1 MPTALPIDAVIPE
14 IRATVMRSG
23 SVVLEAP
30 PGAGK
35 TTRVP
40 PALLDLVPGE
50 VWVLEPR
57 RLAAR
62 LSAARVAEELGEKI
76 GETVGYQVRFDERSS
91 DRTRLRFVTEAILT
105 RRLLGDP
112 TLRGIS
118 AVVLDEFHERHI
130 HSDVGLALLRRA
142 QQTTRPDLKLV
153 VMSAT
158 LDMAPL
164 AKFLDA
170 PTVRAEGRVYPV
182 DISYAPNE
190 QHQLAAQVASA
201 LRRITPEDGDV
212 LVFLP
217 GAADIRRAIEAARS
231 VVKDALLLPL
241 YGELPPDEQ
250 DRAVKPASQRK
261 IIFATNVAE
270 TSITIDGVGCVIDT
284 GLAKQA
290 SHAPWS
296 GLPTLKV
303 AKIAQASA
311 IQRAGRAGR
320 TRAGRC
326 IRLYS
331 EHDFRTRPHYQ
342 AAEIARIDLADTALL
357 LAGTT
362 LEWFEAPP
370 TAAWRA
376 ATDLLQMLGA
386 LDGAQLTPLG
396 ERMRQLPLHPR
407 QARLVLTADQR
418 GAGESGCTLA
428 ALLAERDVRIDHSRH
443 GNTSDLLALLDT
455 FQRGDNAA
463 FRGVARVRDQ
473 VRRIVRPRPDRGD
486 RDTALLEATL
496 CAFPDR
502 VGRVRESARGEPQV
516 VFAQGGHGV
525 LAKESAVHGHEWV
538 VAVDAEERE
547 WNGRSEIRVNKASAI
562 ETDWLLEFLTDQVD
576 DREVVEWNDKA
587 ERVDAFRRM
596 TFGQLVIEETR
607 IAGDAERVSDV
618 LCDAAE
624 ARGGLTVFAPELE
637 QLRERIAFVQRSG
650 HTLPLDEHGL
660 LREVCAGKRSFA
672 DLRSSNIAALAEASA
687 GAGVL
692 RELAPESLRLP
703 NGRQLKITYA
713 ASQAPHVSS
722 RLQDFFGMARGPQLA
737 GGRVALIIHLLAPN
751 MRDLQITTDLAGFW
765 KNHYPELAQALR
777 RRYPRHSWPD
787 DPLHAEAPAP
797 RPPRP
802 PRR

>member
-1 MPTALPIDAVIPE
+1 MPTQPLPIDAVIPE
-14 IRATVMRSG
+14 LREVLARTG

-40 PALLDLVPGE
+40 PALLDCVPGE
-50 VWVLEPR
+50 IWVLEPR

-62 LSAARVAEELGEKI
+62 LSAARVAEELGEKL

-91 DRTRLRFVTEAILT
+91 ARTRLRFVTEAILT

-112 TLRGIS
+112 ALRGIS

-130 HSDVGLALLRRA
+130 HSDVGLALLHRA
-142 QQTTRPDLKLV
+142 QRSTRPDLKLV

-170 PTVRAEGRVYPV
+170 PTVRAEGRVFPV
-182 DISYAPNE
+182 EISYLPSE
-190 QHQLAAQVASA
+190 QPLAAQVAAA
-201 LRRITPEDGDV
+201 LRRLTAADGNV

-217 GAADIRRAIEAARS
+217 GAADIRRAIDAARAVIKD
-231 VVKDALLLPL
+231 VVLLPL
-241 YGELPPDEQ
+241 YGELSAEEQ
-250 DRAVKPASQRK
+250 DLAVRPSLQRK
-261 IIFATNVAE
+261 IVFATNVAE
-270 TSITIDGVGCVIDT
+270 TSITIDDIGCVIDT

-290 SHAPWS
+290 AHAPWS

-331 EHDFRTRPHYQ
+331 EHDFRTRPQYQ

-357 LAGTT
+357 LAGRP

-370 TAAWRA
+370 ATAWNA
-376 ATDLLQMLGA
+376 ALTLLRQLGA
-386 LDGAQLTPLG
+386 LAGDTLTPLG

-407 QARLVLTADQR
+407 QARLVLTADER

-428 ALLAERDVRIDHSRH
+428 ALLAERDARIDHSRH

-455 FQRGDNAA
+455 FQRGDNPAL
-463 FRGVARVRDQ
+463 RGVARVRDQ
-473 VRRIVRPRPDRGD
+473 LRRMVRPRPDRGD

-502 VGRVRESARGEPQV
+502 VARVREGARGEPQV

-562 ETDWLLEFLTDQVD
+562 ETDWLLEFLTDQVE

-596 TFGQLVIEETR
+596 TFGQLIIEEKR
-607 IAGDAERVSDV
+607 IAGDVERVSEV
-618 LCDAAE
+618 LCAAAA

-637 QLRERIAFVQRSG
+637 QLRARIAFVHGAG
-650 HTLPLDEHGL
+650 HALPLNEDSL
-660 LREVCAGKRSFA
+660 LRELCAGKRSFA
-672 DLRSSNIAALAEASA
+672 DLRGTNIGALAEASA

-692 RELAPESLRLP
+692 RELAPESMRQP
-703 NGRQLKITYA
+703 NGRQLQITYTPG
-713 ASQAPHVSS
+713 QAPHVAS

-737 GGRVALIIHLLAPN
+737 GGRIALVIHLLAPN
-751 MRDLQITTDLAGFW
+751 GRALQVTTDLAGFW
-765 KNHYPELAQALR
+765 KTHYPELAQALR
-777 RRYPRHSWPD
+777 RRYPRHSWPE
-787 DPLHAEAPAP
+787 DPLHAEPPAP
-797 RPPRP
+797 RPPRSP
-802 PRR
+802 KR